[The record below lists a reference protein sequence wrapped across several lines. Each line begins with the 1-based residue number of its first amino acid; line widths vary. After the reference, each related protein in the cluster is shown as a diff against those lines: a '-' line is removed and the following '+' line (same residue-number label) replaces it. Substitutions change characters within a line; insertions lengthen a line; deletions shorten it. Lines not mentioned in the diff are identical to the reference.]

1 MVRRVKMK
9 TKIPPVSFFLIGI
22 IFILGGLSI
31 FIVTKLKE
39 EKPGTVPIKTKA
51 ADVTYKK
58 LIALNS
64 SSNSPTPTSEIITP
78 TSIITQNP
86 EETLSPTPINLVV
99 TPILTPESTPQE
111 LAYNLL
117 TPTTDVTP
125 TISPTSQAIKTL
137 PQSGIYQISLFV
149 VFFSF
154 ILITFSFIL

>member
-1 MVRRVKMK
+1 MK

-22 IFILGGLSI
+22 TFILGSLSI

-39 EKPGTVPIKTKA
+39 EKAVTVPIKTKA

-64 SSNSPTPTSEIITP
+64 FSNSPTQTPEIITP
-78 TSIITQNP
+78 TSIITQNT
-86 EETLSPTPINLVV
+86 EETLSPTPIINLVV

-111 LAYNLL
+111 LAYNIV
-117 TPTTDVTP
+117 TPTSEAIP
-125 TISPTSQAIKTL
+125 TISPISQAIKAL